1 MLPEAE
7 PASCCSSAF
16 VLRLDGRPLGK
27 FEGRWLSE
35 GIDLALLG
43 RRWLRFEKVGWIGSH
58 FRLVALGDEDPVAA
72 AERGGLF
79 TSSWD
84 LVLSVGRAALAREGW
99 FATGYVVRRG
109 EREVARMD
117 RRGLC
122 ARGWFVEGG
131 GLRQED
137 LMLIGLIY
145 HTIRRRESSHSA
157 AGGGHAAGS

>member
-1 MLPEAE
+1 MLLEAE
-7 PASCCSSAF
+7 PASCCSSTF
-16 VLRLDGRPLGK
+16 VLRLGGRPLGK

-43 RRWLRFEKVGWIGSH
+43 RRWLRFEKVGWIGSR
-58 FRLVALGDEDPVAA
+58 FRLVAEDEEDSVAEA
-72 AERGGLF
+72 DRAGIL

-109 EREVARMD
+109 EREVARVG
-117 RRGLC
+117 RTGLC
-122 ARGWFVEGG
+122 SRGWFVEGG
-131 GLRQED
+131 GLRPED

-145 HTIRRRESSHSA
+145 HTIRRREASHSA
-157 AGGGHAAGS
+157 AAGGHAAGS

>member
-1 MLPEAE
+1 MLLGAE
-7 PASCCSSAF
+7 PASCCSSTF
-16 VLRLDGRPLGK
+16 VLRLGVRPLGK

-43 RRWLRFEKVGWIGSH
+43 RRWLRFEEVGWIGSH
-58 FRLVALGDEDPVAA
+58 FQLVAKGDEGPVAA

-137 LMLIGLIY
+137 LMLIGLIH
-145 HTIRRRESSHSA
+145 HTIRRREASHSA
-157 AGGGHAAGS
+157 AAGGHAAGS